1 MADPTGLIA
10 NSGIE
15 LLTFGTPNGV
25 KASILL
31 EELKEAYG
39 KDYTVQTVHIGK
51 NIQKQPW
58 FTAINPNG
66 RIPAIV
72 DHDRNGFAVFEGL
85 PILTYLVRH
94 YDPEHR
100 FSFPIDSD
108 DYSVAEQWIAWQH
121 GGLGP
126 MQGQANHFVRAA
138 AEKIPYPIQRYVGES
153 ERLYG
158 VLDARLADRDWV
170 AGAGRGRYSIAD
182 ISLVGWVNAAL
193 YSGLDLAGQFPNVR
207 AWLDR
212 VLARPAVQKGFLV
225 PGGEPWRISAASL
238 EAALRGEEGLEDLKT
253 SVEEARKVVADAKE
267 QYGYNTM
274 KRKLDS
280 KDEPVEATSKPEPK
294 PAKAEK
300 QSEAAEPSFAEL
312 GLDPRLVQAVAK
324 QSFEKPTLVQRKAI
338 PLAIQGQDVLCKAKT
353 GSGKT
358 AAYVLPVLSA
368 ILKRKS
374 TDPAPFTAGL
384 ILVPTRELADQ
395 VFKAIEQFSAYCAK
409 DIHAAKLTDNVSDAV
424 QRSLLANV
432 PDVVVSTPARAWHSA
447 SSSALSL
454 AKLQYLVLDEAD
466 LVLSYGYDE
475 DMENIARSLPKGVQT
490 TMMSATL
497 SAELDTLK
505 GIFCR
510 NPTVLD
516 LQEEFGAEDEKL
528 TQFYVKCAEDD
539 KWLVSY
545 LVFKLQL
552 IKGPCLIFVADIDR
566 SYRLKLFFEQFS
578 IRSCVLN
585 SELPINTRIKIIEEF
600 NRGIYDIII
609 ASDEKSELFG
619 DEGAD
624 AEVEKKEPKKKSNG
638 EEDSAEQPKKKRR
651 QKKDEEYGVSRGRTA
666 RAGRAGI
673 ALSFV
678 IPKEFYGKHRPTTI
692 KSSEK
697 DEKVLAKVTRQQ
709 EKLGRK
715 LEPYN
720 FNKSQMEAFRYR
732 MNDALRA
739 VTKVAIREA
748 RTKELRQELLRS
760 ETLKRYF
767 EENPTEL
774 SHLRHDGE
782 LGRTTRQQP
791 HLKHVPDYLLPKD
804 GKKALAS
811 EHVGFVPFKKEGGK
825 DRKHRKGKPKGRSF
839 RVGGKKDPLKTFKV
853 RRKAK

>member
-1 MADPTGLIA
+1 MTEPTGLIA
-10 NSGIE
+10 KSGIE
-15 LLTFGTPNGV
+15 LLTFGTPNGF
-25 KASILL
+25 KASIIL

-39 KDYTVQTVHIGK
+39 KEYTYQSIDIGK
-51 NIQKQPW
+51 NIQKEPW
-58 FTAINPNG
+58 YTALNPNG
-66 RIPAIV
+66 RIPTIV

-85 PILTYLVRH
+85 AILTYLTRH
-94 YDPEHR
+94 YDPEYR
-100 FSFPIDSD
+100 FSFPVDSD
-108 DYSVAEQWIAWQH
+108 DYSVAEQWMSWQH

-126 MQGQANHFVRAA
+126 MQGQANHFLRAA
-138 AEKIPYPIQRYVGES
+138 PEKIPWAIQRYVGEA

-158 VLDARLADRDWV
+158 ILDARLANRDYV
-170 AGAGRGRYSIAD
+170 AGPGRGRYSIAD
-182 ISLVGWVNAAL
+182 ISLVGWVNASA
-193 YSGLDLAGQFPNVR
+193 YGTIDLAARFPHVR

-212 VLARPAVQKGFLV
+212 LLARPAVQKGFTI
-225 PGGEPWRISAASL
+225 PSGKPWRFSVPTV
-238 EAALRGEEGLEDLKT
+238 ERALKGEEGLEDVK
-253 SVEEARKVVADAKE
+253 EALNEVNKLVADAKE
-267 QYGYNTM
+267 KYGYNAM
-274 KRKLDS
+274 KRKLD
-280 KDEPVEATSKPEPK
+280 KNGEPVAATPETDTKPSQSDK
-294 PAKAEK
+294 QAAE
-300 QSEAAEPSFAEL
+300 AEPSFADL

-338 PLAIQGQDVLCKAKT
+338 PLALQGQDVLCKAKT

-358 AAYVLPVLSA
+358 AAYVLPVLSS
-368 ILKRKS
+368 ILKRKAM
-374 TDPAPFTAGL
+374 DPTPFTAGL

-395 VFKAIEQFSAYCAK
+395 VFKAIEQFSAFCAK
-409 DIHAAKLTDNVSDAV
+409 DIHAARLTDNVSDAV

-432 PDVVVSTPARAWHSA
+432 PDVVVSTPARAWHSV

-454 AKLQYLVLDEAD
+454 DKLQHLVLDEAD

-490 TMMSATL
+490 VMMSATL
-497 SAELDTLK
+497 SPELDALK

-539 KWLVSY
+539 KWLISY
-545 LVFKLQL
+545 LIFKLQL

-619 DEGAD
+619 DEAAD
-624 AEVEKKEPKKKSNG
+624 AEEEKKKKSKSK
-638 EEDSAEQPKKKRR
+638 EEEEGAEQPKKKRR
-651 QKKDEEYGVSRGRTA
+651 HKKDEEYGVSRGRTA

-678 IPKEFYGKHRPTTI
+678 IPKEFQGKHRPTSI
-692 KSSEK
+692 KSTEK

-709 EKLGRK
+709 AMLNRK

-774 SHLRHDGE
+774 AHLRHDGE
-782 LGRTTRQQP
+782 LGRVTRQQP

-804 GKKALAS
+804 GKKALSS
-811 EHVGFVPFKKEGGK
+811 EQVGFVPFKKLDGK
-825 DRKHRKGKPKGRSF
+825 DRRHRKGKPKGRSF
-839 RVGGKKDPLKTFKV
+839 KAGGKKDPLKTFKV
-853 RRKAK
+853 RRKAR